1 MRRGKKT
8 PKMKEAER
16 LTKDEKSI
24 VAKIWMEL
32 DDARKLSIGPDG
44 DLQ

>member
-8 PKMKEAER
+8 PKVKEAER
-16 LTKDEKSI
+16 LTKDEKS
-24 VAKIWMEL
+24 VVTKIWMEL
-32 DDARKLSIGPDG
+32 DDARKLSIRPKG